1 MDMLKKMALLSIF
14 FLVIGIAFG
23 FSQAQQNIP
32 YVDIPSAEAE
42 IAVLEQENSGMETQS
57 QQSQQEINSL
67 ENEIEQL
74 QKRINEIDFI
84 LDRVKAK
91 GSDLYEI
98 YSDIVDKDT
107 KNKAKATIDKN
118 RELRTELEAKKKENQ
133 AVIDGN
139 MKKIAASKKQITINT
154 NKISR
159 NKDRANLLSASIE
172 KTRTQTQVLASY
184 IESVDEINAEA
195 EAVLNE

>member
-1 MDMLKKMALLSIF
+1 MLKKIALLSIF
-14 FLVIGIAFG
+14 FLVIGIALG
-23 FSQAQQNIP
+23 FSQSQQNIP

-42 IAVLEQENSGMETQS
+42 IAALEQANSDMETQN
-57 QQSQQEINSL
+57 QQMQQEITTL
-67 ENEIEQL
+67 EGEIEKL

-84 LDRVKAK
+84 LERVKAK
-91 GSDLYEI
+91 GADLYEI

-107 KNKAKATIDKN
+107 KSKAKATIDKN

-133 AVIDGN
+133 AIIDGN
-139 MKKIAASKKQITINT
+139 MKKIASNKKQITINT

-172 KTRTQTQVLASY
+172 KTKTQTQVLASY
-184 IESVDEINAEA
+184 IDSVDEINSEA

>member
-1 MDMLKKMALLSIF
+1 MDMLKKIALLLIL
-14 FLVIGIAFG
+14 FLLIGTAFG
-23 FSQAQQNIP
+23 FSQSRQNIP

-42 IAVLEQENSGMETQS
+42 IAALEQENSGMETQS

-74 QKRINEIDFI
+74 RKRINEIDFI
-84 LDRVKAK
+84 LERVKAK

-107 KNKAKATIDKN
+107 KAKAKATIDKN
-118 RELRTELEAKKKENQ
+118 RELRTELEAKKKAIQ
-133 AVIDGN
+133 AIINAN
-139 MKKIAASKKQITINT
+139 MKKIESSKKQITINA

-159 NKDRANLLSASIE
+159 NKDRTNLLSASIE
-172 KTRTQTQVLASY
+172 KTRTQTQVLSSY